1 MLAGLCLAAV
11 VATAHAWVPDVWAS
25 LTGSD
30 HPGPETPTTIEQP
43 ASGADHL
50 VPAAGTVSRSDST
63 STIPDVG
70 TDDPEILDIVVV
82 GELEHDP
89 TAFTQGLEM
98 HDGGLYESTGAP
110 GDRASSIR
118 ELDRDTGRVLRR
130 KQITEDVFAEGLT
143 FYNDQIYQLTWQDGV
158 AFVRDPDDLSETWR
172 FTYTGEGWGVCYNG
186 SALVMSDGTA
196 ELHFRD
202 PATFQR
208 IGNPVTVTMR
218 GKELSEI
225 NELECVGTS
234 VYANVWQTDIIVKID
249 LVTGHVT
256 AVADAS
262 GIGLPRPNDPDAVL
276 NGIAWDPATQTFLI
290 TGKDWPAIYEVRFE
304 PDSG

>member
-1 MLAGLCLAAV
+1 M
-11 VATAHAWVPDVWAS
+11 
-25 LTGSD
+25 
-30 HPGPETPTTIEQP
+30 
-43 ASGADHL
+43 
-50 VPAAGTVSRSDST
+50 
-63 STIPDVG
+63 
-70 TDDPEILDIVVV
+70 VV

-98 HDGGLYESTGAP
+98 HDGNLYESTGAP
-110 GDRASSIR
+110 GNRSSSIR

-158 AFVRDPDDLSETWR
+158 AFVRVPDDLSETRR

-186 SALVMSDGTA
+186 STLVMSDGTA

-218 GKELSEI
+218 GEELAAL

-256 AVADAS
+256 AIADAS
-262 GIGLPRPNDPDAVL
+262 GIGLPRPRHPRCGAQWHRLGPHHADFSHHRQGLASHLRGAIRTRLRLSSPSNSSLRDGPTSCPPIHGPPTLGCRAARGSRVDQIPSNTLLRSHLECPSLRAV
-276 NGIAWDPATQTFLI
+276 
-290 TGKDWPAIYEVRFE
+290 RE
-304 PDSG
+304 PTCSG